1 MGTNQL
7 GNMGTAKSLRDVAV
21 VAIQF
26 FLKVREP
33 PPPELRSLW
42 SSFVL
47 INDEKV
53 IVLRL

>member
-7 GNMGTAKSLRDVAV
+7 GNMGTAKSLRDMVV

-42 SSFVL
+42 SSFML